1 MAGVYNNFN
10 KIEFMNSMFISLY
23 LCYPKNDMGDHVWSL
38 FVMRGVDISTNKKI
52 FFYINIL
59 KILEKNINLI
69 FLRKPGD
76 INVAKFL
83 LGRDKGRG
91 IKHQ

>member
-1 MAGVYNNFN
+1 
-10 KIEFMNSMFISLY
+10 
-23 LCYPKNDMGDHVWSL
+23 
-38 FVMRGVDISTNKKI
+38 MRGVDISTNKKI

-69 FLRKPGD
+69 FLQKPGD